1 MLRPAP
7 FTKCLR
13 TGAPRRGDGAE
24 EPVAPRARHRRD
36 VVIDRGSFQTRH
48 GFSNTDALYFIA
60 AVAWLLSCFATA
72 HAMGLLTQSSKE
84 APSLPGTDEA
94 KDNNV

>member
-1 MLRPAP
+1 M
-7 FTKCLR
+7 
-13 TGAPRRGDGAE
+13 
-24 EPVAPRARHRRD
+24 
-36 VVIDRGSFQTRH
+36 VIDRGSFQTRI
-48 GFSNTDALYFIA
+48 GFPNADALYFIA

>member
-24 EPVAPRARHRRD
+24 ERVAPRARHRRD
-36 VVIDRGSFQTRH
+36 VVIDRRRLLARN
-48 GFSNTDALYFIA
+48 GFPNADALYFIA

-84 APSLPGTDEA
+84 TPALPGTDEA